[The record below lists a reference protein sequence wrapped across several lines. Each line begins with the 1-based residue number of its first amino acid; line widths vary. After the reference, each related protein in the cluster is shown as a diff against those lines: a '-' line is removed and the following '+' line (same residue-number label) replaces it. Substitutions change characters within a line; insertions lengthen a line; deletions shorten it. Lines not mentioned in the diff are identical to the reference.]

1 LKRKPDLPTEK
12 VNALII
18 PSEDDGGGV
27 LVTPSNKI
35 SLYGNAAK
43 VLSFEKMILITA
55 NTR

>member
-1 LKRKPDLPTEK
+1 MKRKPDLPVEK
-12 VNALII
+12 VKALII
-18 PSEDDGGGV
+18 TSEDDEGGV

-43 VLSFEKMILITA
+43 VLTFEKMILITA